1 MGIRIQKERISVV
14 IMTRQYRM
22 EGEIHVVAG
31 GRLLDE
37 LNKERDFIP
46 LTNVTVFDVAGGNPI
61 DTVEFVA
68 VNKASVVFLAPTG
81 AAGPEGY
88 GL

>member
-1 MGIRIQKERISVV
+1 
-14 IMTRQYRM
+14 MTRQYRI

-31 GRLLDE
+31 GRLVDE

-46 LTNVTVFDVAGGNPI
+46 LTNVTVFDVVGGNPI

-68 VNKASVVFLAPTG
+68 VNKDAVVFLAPTAPG
-81 AAGPEGY
+81 GPEGY